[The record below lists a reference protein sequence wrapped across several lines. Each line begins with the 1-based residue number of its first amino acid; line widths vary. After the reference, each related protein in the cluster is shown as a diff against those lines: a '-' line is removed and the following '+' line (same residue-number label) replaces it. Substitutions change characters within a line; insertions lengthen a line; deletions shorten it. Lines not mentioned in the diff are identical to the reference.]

1 MCGIIGVVGIN
12 PAAPL
17 LLDGLKRLE
26 YRGYDSAGIATISG
40 SGIDRR
46 RAEGKLIELEN
57 VLTDAPL
64 DGEVGIGHTRW
75 ATHGAPT
82 TVNAHPH
89 ANARVAVVHNGII
102 ENFQA
107 LRKELSVRGHVF
119 ETDTDTE
126 AIVHLIT
133 DYLDDGLNPAVAT
146 AAALKRL
153 EGAFALGILFSGQES
168 LVIGAR
174 RGSPLAI
181 GYGKGEM
188 FMGSD
193 ALALAPLTNRISYL
207 DEGDWVELSHDGA
220 VVHDVDDQVVE
231 RPAQSTS
238 LSGAAIGKGNYRHFM
253 LKEIYEQPAVI
264 GDTLTTMYDPVSG
277 AIRLPELPFD
287 LGALSRVT
295 IIACG
300 TSYYAALTAKYWL
313 EKFAQIPVE
322 IDIASEFRYRTAPMP
337 PGGLALFISQ
347 SGETAD
353 TLAAQRY
360 ARDRKQHI
368 VVLVNSAESS
378 MAREADVILRTRAG
392 PEIGVAST
400 KAFTTQLVA
409 LACFSLATARRR
421 GTISRDE
428 EVRLSKGITEV
439 PSRAAEVLN
448 HDERLRELSEDLARA
463 PDIIYIGRGTGYP
476 IALEGALKL
485 KEISYIHAEGFAAG
499 ELKHGP
505 IALIDQGVPVI
516 VIAPSDALFDKTA
529 SNMQEVIARGAKVV
543 FLSDAK
549 GVEALGSL
557 AAATIELP
565 AVNAFVAPI
574 LYAIP
579 VQLLAYHVAV
589 IKGTDVDQP
598 RNLAKSVTVE

>member
-1 MCGIIGVVGIN
+1 MCGIIGVVGVN

-40 SGIDRR
+40 DGIDRR
-46 RAEGKLIELEN
+46 RAEGKLVELEN
-57 VLTDAPL
+57 VLTEAPL

-82 TVNAHPH
+82 TANAHPH
-89 ANARVAVVHNGII
+89 ASARVAVVHNGII
-102 ENFQA
+102 ENFQV
-107 LRKELSVRGHVF
+107 LRQELSARGHVF

-133 DYLDDGLNPAVAT
+133 DYLDDGMTPAVAT

-153 EGAFALGILFSGQES
+153 EGAFALAILFSGEES

-193 ALALAPLTNRISYL
+193 ALALAPLTSRISYL

-220 VVHDVDDQVVE
+220 IVHDANDQVVE

-287 LGALSRVT
+287 LGTLNRIT

-378 MAREADVILRTRAG
+378 MARESDVVLRTRAG

-428 EVRLSKGITEV
+428 EVRLSKGIIEV

-516 VIAPSDALFDKTA
+516 VIAPSDSLFEKTA